1 MLRSK
6 IIKSAFLLILAAT
19 TIALPHILNNDY
31 WMSVVVFM
39 GINILLVCGIRH
51 IWLVGNISLGQVGFS
66 LVGAYCSALLAIHFH
81 ISFWVTL
88 MIAGVAAGLIA
99 LVLSYPFLKAKGVY
113 FAVLTLAAS
122 ETMRLVA
129 WHWSKLTGGASGL
142 RDIPSPNPIH
152 LPFLGVID
160 FGTLNGYYYL
170 ILVVIWIT
178 LFIFYEMENSHL
190 GFAWKCINDSVYL
203 SHSLGVNVF
212 VYKTITFVSASFFA
226 GIAGALLAHLQGGL
240 SADPSSRFNIATSIY
255 FVACIIVGGDK
266 YFAGPII
273 GTIVLTILTEVG
285 RPLGAYV
292 PMLIGGVMIV
302 IAIFLSGGIVGV
314 LYRMQ
319 SFLEKLIAQEKAT
332 GAVAGNRLMKRY
344 RG

>member
-1 MLRSK
+1 MRRSN
-6 IIKSAFLLILAAT
+6 ITQSASLLLLAAI

-39 GINILLVCGIRH
+39 GINILLVCGIRNM
-51 IWLVGNISLGQVGFS
+51 WLVGNISLGQVGFS
-66 LVGAYCSALLAIHFH
+66 LVGAYCSGLLAIHFH

-88 MIAGVAAGLIA
+88 MIAGVAAALIA

-129 WHWSKLTGGASGL
+129 WHWSTLTGGASGL
-142 RDIPSPNPIH
+142 RGIPSPNPIH

-160 FGTLNGYYYL
+160 FETLNGYYYL
-170 ILVVIWIT
+170 VLAVLWLT
-178 LFIFYEMENSHL
+178 LFILYKMERSHL
-190 GFAWKCINDSVYL
+190 GFAWKCINDSVNL

-226 GIAGALLAHLQGGL
+226 GIAGALVAHLQCGL
-240 SADPSSRFNIATSIY
+240 ASDPSSRFNIATSIY

-266 YFAGPII
+266 YFAGPVI
-273 GTIVLTILTEVG
+273 GTIVLTILTELG

-292 PMLIGGVMIV
+292 PMLTGGVMII
-302 IAIFLSGGIVGV
+302 IAIFLSGGIVGI
-314 LYRMQ
+314 LYRIGSFFHNLLILKGQ
-319 SFLEKLIAQEKAT
+319 S
-332 GAVAGNRLMKRY
+332 N
-344 RG
+344 